1 MFERTSR
8 QLGNLDEKAGWL
20 IASGTE
26 AGHYFSS
33 SSDFVLLLWVI
44 SLAEGKD
51 FIDLKLWM
59 LPVITFELAELSLL
73 RSRIDI
79 FKV

>member
-8 QLGNLDEKAGWL
+8 QLGNLDEKAGWP

-26 AGHYFSS
+26 AGHCFSS
-33 SSDFVLLLWVI
+33 SCDFVLLLWVI

-51 FIDLKLWM
+51 LIDLKL
-59 LPVITFELAELSLL
+59 
-73 RSRIDI
+73 
-79 FKV
+79 